1 MNILVSYNWIKEYLQ
16 TNLSPEDFAREMSL
30 KSMSVESIEHLS
42 QKFDKMVV
50 GIVHELKPHPKADRL
65 QIVVTDIG
73 GGVIEIVCGGSNV
86 VVGHKVLVALPG
98 AKVRWHGEG
107 ELIELK
113 ETEIRG
119 VKSIGMICATVEVG
133 FDKIPSGEH
142 EIWDLSTW
150 TDAPAGTP
158 IAQALKLDDVMFDI
172 EVTTNRPDA
181 MCIVGLANEGAAS
194 TGGTFKMSPPAI
206 IPDSVNPLP
215 LTIRVQ
221 DPDLCP
227 RYMAVVI
234 RDVKVGPS
242 PAWLQ
247 MKLLL
252 SGHRPINNVVDI
264 TNYILHELGQP
275 LHAFD
280 YDALDGGEI
289 VVRRAQDGEKILA
302 LDGKEY
308 ELSKNNLVIADAS
321 RPVAVAG
328 VMGGELTGTKE
339 GTKTIVF
346 EAAAFEPVSV
356 RRTARAL
363 NLQSDSQL
371 LFEKGL
377 SVMAPQFALAKAVA
391 MALELTGGS
400 VASAVFDI
408 QEKPYEWKKFTLRP
422 ERVRA
427 QIGVDITDELMVQI
441 LKSLGFMFDNVN
453 DLMEVT
459 VPFWRD
465 HDIEEEVDLTEEIA
479 RIYGYHNLPSVLP
492 ASPPPTEASDQA
504 LFWESYVKSFLF
516 SAGYTEF
523 FGYSFTSES
532 EMKRYDL
539 DPATAMRVFN
549 PLSSDL
555 THLRTSLMP
564 SLLRDIESNQG
575 EVSMGKVF
583 ELSRVYEP
591 REKDLPAER
600 THLVIAE
607 FGVENV
613 EKAFLDL
620 KGVLVALCDRTGLNL
635 QLDRVVADERWHPT
649 RTARIYVNGEAL
661 GRLGQLA
668 GDVAERFGVKRSV
681 VALELDLEAVIGAMH
696 EVRRY
701 NPIAEFP
708 AVTRDLS
715 IVIDDRTEYEDVA
728 KIVRLQN
735 ELVESVRLVDVY
747 RGVGVEAGK
756 KSVTVS
762 LTLRAKDKT
771 LSSPEVDEVMKTV
784 AERLQKDFGAIIR

>member
-1 MNILVSYNWIKEYLQ
+1 MNILTSYNWIKEYLS
-16 TNLSPEDFAREMSL
+16 TNLSPEDFARELSL
-30 KSMSVESIEHLS
+30 KSMSVESIDHLAD
-42 QKFDKMVV
+42 KFANMVV
-50 GIVHELKPHPKADRL
+50 GVIKEIKPHPKADRL
-65 QIVVTDIG
+65 QICVTDVG
-73 GGVIEIVCGGSNV
+73 SSVVEIVCGGSNV
-86 VVGHKVLVALPG
+86 AVGQKVLVALPG

-107 ELIELK
+107 DLIELK

-119 VKSIGMICATVEVG
+119 VKSIGMICAAVEVG
-133 FDKIPSGEH
+133 FEKIPAGEH
-142 EIWDLSTW
+142 EIWDLTTW
-150 TDAPAGTP
+150 TEAGAGTP
-158 IAQALKLDDVMFDI
+158 IVQALKIDDTIFDI

-181 MCIVGLANEGAAS
+181 MSILGLANEGAAS
-194 TGGTFKMSPPAI
+194 TGGTFKMAPPAG
-206 IPDSVNPLP
+206 IPDAVSPMPLAV
-215 LTIRVQ
+215 RVL

-234 RDVKVGPS
+234 KNVKVGPS

-247 MKLLL
+247 LKLLL

-264 TNYILHELGQP
+264 TNYILHEMGQP

-280 YDALDGGEI
+280 YDTLEGGEI
-289 VVRRAQDGEKILA
+289 VVRRAHDGEKILA

-308 ELSKNNLVIADAS
+308 EITKNNLVIADAAK
-321 RPVAVAG
+321 PVAVAG
-328 VMGGELTGTKE
+328 VMGGELTGTKN
-339 GTKTIVF
+339 GTTTIVF

-377 SVMAPQFALAKAVA
+377 SVIAPQWALAQAVK
-391 MALELTGGS
+391 MALELTGGE
-400 VASAVFDI
+400 VASAVIDI

-427 QIGVDITDELMVQI
+427 QIGVEITDERMVEI
-441 LKSLGFMFDNVN
+441 LKSLGFMFDNVAN
-453 DLMEVT
+453 PLEVT

-465 HDIEEEVDLTEEIA
+465 HDIEEEIDLTEEIA
-479 RIYGYHNLPSVLP
+479 RVYGYHNLPSVLP
-492 ASPPPTEASDQA
+492 ASPPPTEASDPA
-504 LFWESYVKSFLF
+504 LAWESYVKSFLF
-516 SAGYTEF
+516 SAGYTELY
-523 FGYSFTSES
+523 GYSFTSED

-539 DPATAMRVFN
+539 DPESAMKIFN
-549 PLSSDL
+549 PLTSDL

-564 SLLRDIESNQG
+564 SLLRDVEANQG
-575 EVSMGKVF
+575 EVQSGKVF

-591 REKDLPAER
+591 QAKDLPAER
-600 THLVIAE
+600 THLVVAE

-620 KGVLVALCDRTGLNL
+620 KGVLVELCDRTGLNL
-635 QLDRVVADERWHPT
+635 QLDRVVADDRWHPT
-649 RTARIYVNGEAL
+649 RTARIHVNGEPL
-661 GRLGQLA
+661 GRLGQVA
-668 GDVAERFGVKRSV
+668 PDVQAKFGVKRPV

-696 EVRRY
+696 QVRRY
-701 NPIAEFP
+701 RPIAEFP

-715 IVIDDRTEYEDVA
+715 IVVDDRTEYDDVV
-728 KIVRLQN
+728 KIIRLQS
-735 ELVESVRLVDVY
+735 ELVESVKLVDVY
-747 RGVGVEAGK
+747 RGVGVDDGK

-771 LSSPEVDEVMKTV
+771 LSSGEVDEVLKSV
-784 AERLQKDFGAIIR
+784 AERLAQDFGAIIR

>member
-1 MNILVSYNWIKEYLQ
+1 
-16 TNLSPEDFAREMSL
+16 
-30 KSMSVESIEHLS
+30 
-42 QKFDKMVV
+42 
-50 GIVHELKPHPKADRL
+50 
-65 QIVVTDIG
+65 
-73 GGVIEIVCGGSNV
+73 
-86 VVGHKVLVALPG
+86 
-98 AKVRWHGEG
+98 
-107 ELIELK
+107 
-113 ETEIRG
+113 
-119 VKSIGMICATVEVG
+119 
-133 FDKIPSGEH
+133 
-142 EIWDLSTW
+142 
-150 TDAPAGTP
+150 
-158 IAQALKLDDVMFDI
+158 
-172 EVTTNRPDA
+172 
-181 MCIVGLANEGAAS
+181 
-194 TGGTFKMSPPAI
+194 
-206 IPDSVNPLP
+206 
-215 LTIRVQ
+215 
-221 DPDLCP
+221 
-227 RYMAVVI
+227 
-234 RDVKVGPS
+234 
-242 PAWLQ
+242 
-247 MKLLL
+247 
-252 SGHRPINNVVDI
+252 
-264 TNYILHELGQP
+264 
-275 LHAFD
+275 
-280 YDALDGGEI
+280 
-289 VVRRAQDGEKILA
+289 
-302 LDGKEY
+302 
-308 ELSKNNLVIADAS
+308 
-321 RPVAVAG
+321 
-328 VMGGELTGTKE
+328 
-339 GTKTIVF
+339 
-346 EAAAFEPVSV
+346 
-356 RRTARAL
+356 
-363 NLQSDSQL
+363 
-371 LFEKGL
+371 
-377 SVMAPQFALAKAVA
+377 
-391 MALELTGGS
+391 
-400 VASAVFDI
+400 
-408 QEKPYEWKKFTLRP
+408 
-422 ERVRA
+422 
-427 QIGVDITDELMVQI
+427 
-441 LKSLGFMFDNVN
+441 
-453 DLMEVT
+453 
-459 VPFWRD
+459 
-465 HDIEEEVDLTEEIA
+465 
-479 RIYGYHNLPSVLP
+479 
-492 ASPPPTEASDQA
+492 
-504 LFWESYVKSFLF
+504 
-516 SAGYTEF
+516 
-523 FGYSFTSES
+523 
-532 EMKRYDL
+532 MKRYDL

-583 ELSRVYEP
+583 ELSRVYES